1 MQAVVIDKPY
11 RFVSPHRGRFWAR
24 LLQRRMPGYLKKNVY
39 YLEQSFAR
47 WLQSAGVL
55 VFLVPDV
62 VDRAASALTLTD
74 YAAELD
80 GLVLQ
85 GGSDLSPQ
93 AYGETPLK
101 PEWAGD
107 PERDR
112 YELELL
118 NRFLDSK
125 KPVLGVCRGQ
135 QLINVALGGGL
146 YQDTA
151 TQMPGALAHQDAAIY
166 DENYHQIEF
175 VPGSRTGALYPG
187 VTRARVNTLHHQA
200 IARLGADLEVE
211 ARSVDDGVIEAIRFK
226 GPQYL
231 VGVQWHPE
239 FLHGRDDGVLDA
251 GPLLREFLQASEK
264 KCSR

>member
-1 MQAVVIDKPY
+1 VKRRLRIG
-11 RFVSPHRGRFWAR
+11 VSAR
-24 LLQRRMPGYLKKNVY
+24 IQYGDAAKHGYLKKNVY

-47 WLQSAGVL
+47 WLQSAGAL

-62 VDRAASALTLTD
+62 VDRAASALSLAD
-74 YAAELD
+74 YVAELD

-85 GGSDLSPQ
+85 GGTDIAPQ
-93 AYGETPLK
+93 SYGEQPLR

-118 NRFLDSK
+118 GRFMERK

-135 QLINVALGGGL
+135 QLINVALGGTL

-151 TQMPGALAHQDAAIY
+151 TQKPGAGVHQDSAIY
-166 DENYHQIEF
+166 DENYHLVDF
-175 VPGSRTGALYPG
+175 VPGSRLASLYRG
-187 VTRARVNTLHHQA
+187 VERARVNTLHHQS
-200 IARLGADLEVE
+200 IHRLADKLSIE
-211 ARSVDDGVIEAIRFK
+211 AHAADDGVIEAVRFQEK
-226 GPQYL
+226 QYL

-239 FLHGRDDGVLDA
+239 FLHARSDGVLDA
-251 GPLLREFLQASEK
+251 APLLDEFVQAARENN
-264 KCSR
+264 

>member
-1 MQAVVIDKPY
+1 MKRRLRIG
-11 RFVSPHRGRFWAR
+11 VSAR
-24 LLQRRMPGYLKKNVY
+24 IQYGDAAKAGYQKKNIY

-47 WLQSAGVL
+47 WLQSAGALVL
-55 VFLVPDV
+55 LVPDV
-62 VDRAASALTLTD
+62 VERSAGGVTLAD

-85 GGSDLSPQ
+85 GGTDISPQ
-93 AYGETPLK
+93 AYGEQPLR

-118 NRFLDSK
+118 GRFMDKK

-135 QLINVALGGGL
+135 QLINVALGGTL

-151 TQMPGALAHQDAAIY
+151 TQKPGAGVHQDSAIY
-166 DENYHQIEF
+166 DENYHLVDF
-175 VPGSRTGALYPG
+175 VPGSRLAALYPG
-187 VTRARVNTLHHQA
+187 VQRAKVNTLHHQS
-200 IARLGADLEVE
+200 IHRLAKDLRIEATSAEDGVVE
-211 ARSVDDGVIEAIRFK
+211 AVRLEK
-226 GPQYL
+226 EQYL

-239 FLHGRDDGVLDA
+239 FLHARSDGVLDA
-251 GPLLREFLQASEK
+251 APLLNEFIQAARENN
-264 KCSR
+264 

>member
-1 MQAVVIDKPY
+1 MRRLRIG
-11 RFVSPHRGRFWAR
+11 VSAR
-24 LLQRRMPGYLKKNVY
+24 IQYGDAAKPGYLKKNIY

-47 WLQSAGVL
+47 WLQSAGAL

-62 VDRAASALTLTD
+62 VDRAASGLTLAD
-74 YAAELD
+74 YAADLD

-85 GGSDLSPQ
+85 GGSDISPQ
-93 AYGETPLK
+93 MYGETALK
-101 PEWAGD
+101 PEWSGD

-112 YELELL
+112 YELEFL
-118 NRFLDSK
+118 NRFLDAK

-135 QLINVALGGGL
+135 QLINVALGGTL

-151 TQMPGALAHQDAAIY
+151 AQKPGARAHQDPSIY
-166 DENYHQIEF
+166 DENYHLVEF
-175 VPGSRTGALYPG
+175 SPQRGIAALYPG
-187 VTRARVNTLHHQA
+187 VTRAKVNTLHHQA
-200 IARLGADLEVE
+200 IDRLGADLEAE
-211 ARSVDDGVIEAIRFK
+211 AHSVDDGLIEAIRFK

-239 FLHGRDDGVLDA
+239 FLHGRNDGVLDS
-251 GPLLREFLQASEK
+251 GPLLQEFLDATRL